1 MKILMFFLN
10 FARYVTPLFYIYDI
24 KEIKKKTKKD
34 FENGCPYEEYINDI
48 VLFLIRKVSS
58 SSTSK

>member
-1 MKILMFFLN
+1 MFLLN
-10 FARYVTPLFYIYDI
+10 FAKNINTNFYIYDI